1 MQVLSYRE
9 TRRDWFGKKG
19 KSWHVSFAVKKGN
32 DGEIRVEFQ
41 LRLGVM
47 QLRSTSRKK
56 KTYN

>member
-32 DGEIRVEFQ
+32 DREIRVEFQ

-47 QLRSTSRKK
+47 
-56 KTYN
+56 